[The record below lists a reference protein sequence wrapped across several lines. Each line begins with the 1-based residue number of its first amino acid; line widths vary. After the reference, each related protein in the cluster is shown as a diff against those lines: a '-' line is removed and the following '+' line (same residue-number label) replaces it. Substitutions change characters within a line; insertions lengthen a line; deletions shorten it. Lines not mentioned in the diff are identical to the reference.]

1 MTLSCFS
8 NTTARITC
16 DPQPRYINVH
26 NGMLDWASGEMLGHS
41 PDYRSTVQLPVEY
54 HPEAICGAFEKW
66 LAEVLPPDCYESTCD
81 SEGFIWEVI
90 GYTMYSGNP
99 LHAAVLLYGKGRNG
113 KGTLIRVLKALLGE
127 RNCSAVGLHEL
138 TENRFRTATLYG
150 KLANLAGDLDSRWI
164 ANTAAFKAIT
174 GGDLVQAEHKF
185 GHPFEFT
192 PWAFPF
198 YSANKAFGSADSSEG
213 WVSRWT
219 VVPFPNTFDDD
230 PDRGLDAVL
239 AAPDE
244 LRGVM
249 ARGVRALPALM
260 ARGRFLQ
267 PESVIAAKTAFI
279 EASDA
284 VRSWVGEYCTLDFD
298 AWTAARQVVLHLPA
312 RGPART
318 VRRHSAHG
326 SSTTASSRLAGS
338 SQRSAWVPGI
348 RGHPAFEG
356 GAVAGRWQCLGEEGA
371 GSLIPAATHREKVR
385 RPPPLCPPLLA
396 RHHEHE
402 HRLPARCN
410 ERTHRVRGSAH
421 DAGAGRAA
429 ENCRTL
435 LRAELDEGHQ
445 ELDRGRRVRPFA
457 RAAAALRGT
466 QCRRTG
472 VSRQRPGHPA
482 PTPHAG
488 GKTRSSSCSPSS
500 VSGWGRPGDR
510 YPGPRRRRA
519 GGSRTPT
526 PVYLAEWNQTQA
538 RAEPWSEPQ
547 FNHVERQPNPR
558 IYELPSSESRG
569 VPMCSA
575 ASKLRCSASPIYRA
589 EVAGFRRNNHR
600 PTVRHLLP

>member
-1 MTLSCFS
+1 MWRPNRDHIEEEIARLLGNRYRPSHARAVLDLIGFS
-8 NTTARITC
+8 PDTARITC
-16 DPQPRYINVH
+16 DPQPRYINVP

-284 VRSWVGEYCTLDFD
+284 VRSWVGEYCTLGLRCLD
-298 AWTAARQVVLHLPA
+298 AARQVVLHLPVA
-312 RGPART
+312 DL
-318 VRRHSAHG
+318 HG
-326 SSTTASSRLAGS
+326 R
-338 SQRSAWVPGI
+338 
-348 RGHPAFEG
+348 FED
-356 GAVAGRWQCLGEEGA
+356 
-371 GSLIPAATHREKVR
+371 T
-385 RPPPLCPPLLA
+385 
-396 RHHEHE
+396 
-402 HRLPARCN
+402 
-410 ERTHRVRGSAH
+410 
-421 DAGAGRAA
+421 
-429 ENCRTL
+429 
-435 LRAELDEGHQ
+435 
-445 ELDRGRRVRPFA
+445 
-457 RAAAALRGT
+457 
-466 QCRRTG
+466 RRTG
-472 VSRQRPGHPA
+472 VLQ
-482 PTPHAG
+482 PHRADWRDR
-488 GKTRSSSCSPSS
+488 RSK
-500 VSGWGRPGDR
+500 
-510 YPGPRRRRA
+510 A
-519 GGSRTPT
+519 
-526 PVYLAEWNQTQA
+526 
-538 RAEPWSEPQ
+538 
-547 FNHVERQPNPR
+547 
-558 IYELPSSESRG
+558 
-569 VPMCSA
+569 
-575 ASKLRCSASPIYRA
+575 
-589 EVAGFRRNNHR
+589 
-600 PTVRHLLP
+600 

>member
-1 MTLSCFS
+1 MSALPDWRDILLQGRRVILAFDSDVSRKPQVLKALRDFTAWLETKGARVEYLHLPDNGDGKVGLDDYLVDGHTITDLHGLVKDKPPGDDGQSVVGHDDGARFFAKGIGLLAQDLANDVMLGVTCGFNEAARQLYVYNNGVWRPNRDHIEEEIARLLGNRYRPSHARAVLDLIGFS
-8 NTTARITC
+8 PDTARITC
-16 DPQPRYINVH
+16 DPQPRYINVP

-298 AWTAARQVVLHLPA
+298 AWTPRAKLYSIYQSRACMDGSKTLGAREFYNRIEQIGGIVAAKRDGV
-312 RGPART
+312 RGFR
-318 VRRHSAHG
+318 
-326 SSTTASSRLAGS
+326 
-338 SQRSAWVPGI
+338 GI
-348 RGHPAFEG
+348 RPNREG
-356 GAVAGRWQCLGEEGA
+356 R
-371 GSLIPAATHREKVR
+371 
-385 RPPPLCPPLLA
+385 
-396 RHHEHE
+396 
-402 HRLPARCN
+402 
-410 ERTHRVRGSAH
+410 
-421 DAGAGRAA
+421 
-429 ENCRTL
+429 
-435 LRAELDEGHQ
+435 
-445 ELDRGRRVRPFA
+445 
-457 RAAAALRGT
+457 
-466 QCRRTG
+466 
-472 VSRQRPGHPA
+472 
-482 PTPHAG
+482 
-488 GKTRSSSCSPSS
+488 
-500 VSGWGRPGDR
+500 
-510 YPGPRRRRA
+510 
-519 GGSRTPT
+519 
-526 PVYLAEWNQTQA
+526 
-538 RAEPWSEPQ
+538 
-547 FNHVERQPNPR
+547 
-558 IYELPSSESRG
+558 
-569 VPMCSA
+569 
-575 ASKLRCSASPIYRA
+575 
-589 EVAGFRRNNHR
+589 
-600 PTVRHLLP
+600 